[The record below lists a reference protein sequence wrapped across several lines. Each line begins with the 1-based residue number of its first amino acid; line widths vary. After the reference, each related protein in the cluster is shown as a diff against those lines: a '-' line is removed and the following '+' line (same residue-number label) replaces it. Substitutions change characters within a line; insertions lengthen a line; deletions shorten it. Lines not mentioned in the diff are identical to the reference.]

1 MLQKEAETCI
11 NLCLKQGLHVGV
23 TESYSTAKQIA
34 SMLQINFYGE
44 RASSHM
50 IDDN

>member
-1 MLQKEAETCI
+1 MYQLVSETRAACTCDRVI
-11 NLCLKQGLHVGV
+11 QHSK
-23 TESYSTAKQIA
+23 AKQIV

>member
-1 MLQKEAETCI
+1 MLQKGAETCI
-11 NLCLKQGLHVGV
+11 NLCLKQELHVGV
-23 TESYSTAKQIA
+23 TGSYSTVKQIA
-34 SMLQINFYGE
+34 SMLQINFYAE